1 VEHASVKLLAVMDA
15 DGEDRPRDILALL
28 KGMQQQNAP
37 MAVAARSKRRES
49 ITFRAG
55 YFCFKAFYRLMT
67 GHNLFFGN
75 FALISGEAL
84 RGMVTRSELWNNF
97 PATVVRS
104 RITYVPVRIERG
116 IRYCGSSKMSIISL
130 ILHGLTS
137 ISVFSDI
144 ALVRVLLFA
153 AAVMAL
159 SVVAIVVVSAIRVF
173 TTMAI
178 PGWASATVGSLSIL
192 ALQSCLFV
200 VSLIFILLSG
210 RAQQQ
215 TIPLKA
221 YAEYIQAVHTIGR
234 GGAA

>member
-1 VEHASVKLLAVMDA
+1 
-15 DGEDRPRDILALL
+15 
-28 KGMQQQNAP
+28 
-37 MAVAARSKRRES
+37 
-49 ITFRAG
+49 
-55 YFCFKAFYRLMT
+55 
-67 GHNLFFGN
+67 
-75 FALISGEAL
+75 
-84 RGMVTRSELWNNF
+84 
-97 PATVVRS
+97 
-104 RITYVPVRIERG
+104 
-116 IRYCGSSKMSIISL
+116 
-130 ILHGLTS
+130 
-137 ISVFSDI
+137 
-144 ALVRVLLFA
+144 
-153 AAVMAL
+153 
-159 SVVAIVVVSAIRVF
+159 VVAIAVVSAIRVF